1 MAFASGGRMTHTRLA
16 AIVLAVVFASG
27 CHVQTRVALPG
38 EAPAP
43 GVVAASTVKAGDQ
56 VRLVMRDGTIARV
69 TVAEMAPDALVATGG
84 RRYPIADIVR
94 LDIRSVAF
102 GRSAGLTAAIVAGT
116 WLTFILLMLAA
127 GWELDP

>member
-1 MAFASGGRMTHTRLA
+1 MTHTRLA
-16 AIVLAVVFASG
+16 AIALAAVFAGG

-38 EAPAP
+38 EAPAS

-69 TVAEMAPDALVATGG
+69 TVAEMTPDALVATGG

-94 LDIRSVAF
+94 LETRSVAF
-102 GRSAGLTAAIVAGT
+102 GRSAGLAAGVIAGT
-116 WLTFILLMLAA
+116 LLMFTLLMLAA